1 MELNVSLLPQNDMN
15 NLSPLSPYVSAQT
28 PHAFGLGGVTAQPAK
43 MPNEL
48 VEMSEFNQRAGVH
61 QLLRNYYLS
70 QRMVPLSQ
78 RRLSGALQRPNEAA
92 KNTIS
97 LNGEL
102 ESVAGKVIE
111 DLQNSGRS
119 ELEARLT
126 ASYDVLE
133 RHTLLRAAKSQL
145 SDKDLSPEEKERL
158 NGTLEEMLDQLMKTD
173 GDAIREG
180 LKGTEAFEITLEA
193 MEEFEQKNGEMHV
206 PNTLSALRSLYNNK
220 SGRSGGMEEPLAP
233 LALAKELLS
242 RFGPENFSSSLLTLR
257 SRMAVDL
264 RSARAIDTG
273 PRLWLSLS
281 DAASFNALQSCFA
294 IAGDFRRN
302 LSERAAITPGGN
314 QVDTALVL
322 LALPGSSEQA
332 ERLANK
338 MIVQKQMKPLQR
350 IQMFMLIRHA
360 VESLSISMWDPRLF
374 QQRQA
379 LLTDLRAATFAISD
393 KLVRSVS
400 REKELEQQLREER
413 DRKRKRNRNGEEEEE
428 EEDGGEVKK

>member
-15 NLSPLSPYVSAQT
+15 NLSPLSPYLSAQT
-28 PHAFGLGGVTAQPAK
+28 PQAFGLGGVTAQPAK

-61 QLLRNYYLS
+61 QLLLNYYLS

-78 RRLSGALQRPNEAA
+78 RRLSGALRRASESA

-97 LNGEL
+97 ISGEL

-133 RHTLLRAAKSQL
+133 RHTLLRAAMSQL
-145 SDKDLSPEEKERL
+145 SDKDLSSEEEDRL
-158 NGTLEEMLDQLMKTD
+158 RGTLEEMLDQLMKTD

-180 LKGTEAFEITLEA
+180 LKGAEAFEITLEA
-193 MEEFEQKNGEMHV
+193 MEEFEQKNGETHV

-428 EEDGGEVKK
+428 EGGDEVKK

>member
-15 NLSPLSPYVSAQT
+15 NLSPLSPYLSAQT
-28 PHAFGLGGVTAQPAK
+28 PQAFGLGGVTAQPAK

-78 RRLSGALQRPNEAA
+78 RRLSGALRRASESA

-97 LNGEL
+97 ISGEL

-133 RHTLLRAAKSQL
+133 RHTLLRAAMSQL
-145 SDKDLSPEEKERL
+145 SDKDLSSEEEDRL
-158 NGTLEEMLDQLMKTD
+158 KGTLEEMLDQLMKTD

-180 LKGTEAFEITLEA
+180 LKGAEAFEITLEA
-193 MEEFEQKNGEMHV
+193 MEEFEQKNGETHV

-428 EEDGGEVKK
+428 EDGDEVKK

>member
-15 NLSPLSPYVSAQT
+15 NLSPLSPYLSAQT
-28 PHAFGLGGVTAQPAK
+28 PQAFGLGGVTAQPAK

-48 VEMSEFNQRAGVH
+48 VEMSGFNQRAGVH

-78 RRLSGALQRPNEAA
+78 RRLSGALRRASESA

-97 LNGEL
+97 ISGEL

-133 RHTLLRAAKSQL
+133 RHTLLRAAMSQL
-145 SDKDLSPEEKERL
+145 SDKDLSSEEEDRL
-158 NGTLEEMLDQLMKTD
+158 KGTLEEMLDQLMKTD

-180 LKGTEAFEITLEA
+180 LKGAEAFEITLEA
-193 MEEFEQKNGEMHV
+193 MEEFEQKNGETHV

-428 EEDGGEVKK
+428 EGGDEVKK

>member
-15 NLSPLSPYVSAQT
+15 NLSPLSPYLSAQT
-28 PHAFGLGGVTAQPAK
+28 PQAFGLGGVTAQPAK

-78 RRLSGALQRPNEAA
+78 RRLSGALRRASESA

-97 LNGEL
+97 ISGEL

-133 RHTLLRAAKSQL
+133 RHTLLRAAMSQL
-145 SDKDLSPEEKERL
+145 SDKDLSSEEEDRL
-158 NGTLEEMLDQLMKTD
+158 KGTLEEMLDQLMKTD

-180 LKGTEAFEITLEA
+180 LKGAEAFEITLEA
-193 MEEFEQKNGEMHV
+193 MEEFEQKNGETHV

-428 EEDGGEVKK
+428 EGGDEVKK